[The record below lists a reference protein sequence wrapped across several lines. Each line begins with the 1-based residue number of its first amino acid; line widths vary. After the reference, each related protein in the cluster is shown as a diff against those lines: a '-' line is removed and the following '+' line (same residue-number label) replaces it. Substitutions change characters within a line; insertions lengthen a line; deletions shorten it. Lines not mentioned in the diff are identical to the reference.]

1 MVEER
6 LELKGV
12 QRNRWMC
19 TSKCK
24 KGCMSSVQRHVIAG
38 LDSSQL
44 DSHTEQPFCFISVIK
59 LYIAFILATCCS
71 WGRGREYYAIVK
83 LLAYWISML
92 NIVKSPKFEM
102 NIYKILPASHKARLV
117 STLYWMLCWQCY
129 PYVLMMTWDCWHIP
143 ANGRPLRSLHCLGCS
158 TCIFCI
164 RFGLICVEMYLKS
177 FHFEER
183 TRKRSKILPLLFT
196 YCSRGAASRNG
207 SIRTEKAHWE
217 RELL

>member
-71 WGRGREYYAIVK
+71 WGRGREYYVIVK

-92 NIVKSPKFEM
+92 NIVKIPKFEM
-102 NIYKILPASHKARLV
+102 NIYKNPPCKSQGQTCLKPVLNALLAMLSLRPHDDVRLL
-117 STLYWMLCWQCY
+117 THPCKW
-129 PYVLMMTWDCWHIP
+129 P
-143 ANGRPLRSLHCLGCS
+143 
-158 TCIFCI
+158 
-164 RFGLICVEMYLKS
+164 
-177 FHFEER
+177 
-183 TRKRSKILPLLFT
+183 
-196 YCSRGAASRNG
+196 
-207 SIRTEKAHWE
+207 SIT
-217 RELL
+217 